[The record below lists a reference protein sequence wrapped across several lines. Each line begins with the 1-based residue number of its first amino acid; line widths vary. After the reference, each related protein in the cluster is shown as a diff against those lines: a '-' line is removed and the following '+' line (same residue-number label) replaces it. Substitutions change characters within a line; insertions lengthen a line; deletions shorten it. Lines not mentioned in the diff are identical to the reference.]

1 MACCWLQPFAVSVC
15 HTGRDRA
22 CHVLSSGEELLLFQ
36 PNCGSTFA
44 SLAVVRAMLK
54 SSHAACRVITERIA
68 VHKYPLKVAKAK
80 AGSKKAKA
88 SSSTEKEISYYAQ
101 FDKEAQDNCISGKQ
115 AFAAAK
121 NE

>member
-1 MACCWLQPFAVSVC
+1 M
-15 HTGRDRA
+15 
-22 CHVLSSGEELLLFQ
+22 
-36 PNCGSTFA
+36 
-44 SLAVVRAMLK
+44 
-54 SSHAACRVITERIA
+54 
-68 VHKYPLKVAKAK
+68 HKYPLKVAKAK